1 MKTDIKKISEVKV
14 EITFDLD
21 KDDLKN
27 YKQIALYEL
36 GKDLKVDG
44 FRKGKV
50 PINVVEK
57 NVKKELLIDTTIDI
71 AIKSAIIDCSMKE
84 NLQVISKPEVDIME
98 FDFEKGMKF
107 IATIELLPEPKLVD
121 FTKIKVKEEKVEVK
135 DSEVND
141 ILKRFASS
149 MAEKKEVKRAAKL
162 FDEVTI
168 DFTGIK
174 DGVEFEGGKAKDY
187 PLVLGSNSFIP
198 GFEDAIVGMK
208 AGESKDIDLTFPK
221 DYHAKDLK
229 GAKVTFKVTV
239 NSVKEVKDAKI
250 DDELAKRAGA
260 DFKTLDDLKADIKLN
275 IKQNKERQAKDK
287 FTDEVLKQLVEKSEI
302 ELPEVLIS
310 EQVDAVTT
318 EVKQNLAYQ
327 GLSEEK
333 YLEENKLT
341 REEWIEKEIRPIAV
355 SRAKLGVA
363 LSQVAK
369 DLKTEVSDQDVDK
382 EIKKLSLQ
390 YQGPEFKER
399 LASPE
404 IRNDLKN
411 RLIINKAVDEL
422 VALVLKNK

>member
-1 MKTDIKKISEVKV
+1 M
-14 EITFDLD
+14 
-21 KDDLKN
+21 
-27 YKQIALYEL
+27 
-36 GKDLKVDG
+36 
-44 FRKGKV
+44 
-50 PINVVEK
+50 
-57 NVKKELLIDTTIDI
+57 
-71 AIKSAIIDCSMKE
+71 
-84 NLQVISKPEVDIME
+84 
-98 FDFEKGMKF
+98 
-107 IATIELLPEPKLVD
+107 
-121 FTKIKVKEEKVEVK
+121 
-135 DSEVND
+135 
-141 ILKRFASS
+141 
-149 MAEKKEVKRAAKL
+149 
-162 FDEVTI
+162 
-168 DFTGIK
+168 
-174 DGVEFEGGKAKDY
+174 
-187 PLVLGSNSFIP
+187 
-198 GFEDAIVGMK
+198 
-208 AGESKDIDLTFPK
+208 
-221 DYHAKDLK
+221 
-229 GAKVTFKVTV
+229 
-239 NSVKEVKDAKI
+239 
-250 DDELAKRAGA
+250 
-260 DFKTLDDLKADIKLN
+260 
-275 IKQNKERQAKDK
+275 
-287 FTDEVLKQLVEKSEI
+287 EKSEI

>member
-57 NVKKELLIDTTIDI
+57 NVKKELLIVTTIDI

-162 FDEVTI
+162 SDEVTI

-260 DFKTLDDLKADIKLN
+260 VFKTLDDLKADIKLN
-275 IKQNKERQAKDK
+275 IKQKNDK
-287 FTDEVLKQLVEKSEI
+287 QKINLLMKS
-302 ELPEVLIS
+302 
-310 EQVDAVTT
+310 
-318 EVKQNLAYQ
+318 
-327 GLSEEK
+327 
-333 YLEENKLT
+333 
-341 REEWIEKEIRPIAV
+341 
-355 SRAKLGVA
+355 
-363 LSQVAK
+363 
-369 DLKTEVSDQDVDK
+369 
-382 EIKKLSLQ
+382 
-390 YQGPEFKER
+390 
-399 LASPE
+399 
-404 IRNDLKN
+404 
-411 RLIINKAVDEL
+411 
-422 VALVLKNK
+422 

>member
-162 FDEVTI
+162 SDEVII

>member
-14 EITFDLD
+14 EITFDLN

-162 FDEVTI
+162 SDEVII

-221 DYHAKDLK
+221 NYHAKDLK

>member
-162 FDEVTI
+162 SDEVII

-198 GFEDAIVGMK
+198 GFEGAIVGMK

>member
-162 FDEVTI
+162 SDEVTI

-333 YLEENKLT
+333 YLEDNKLT
-341 REEWIEKEIRPIAV
+341 RDEWIKKEIRPIAI

-399 LASPE
+399 LTSPE

-411 RLIINKAVDEL
+411 RLIVNKAVDEL
-422 VALVLKNK
+422 VTLVLKNK

>member
-1 MKTDIKKISEVKV
+1 
-14 EITFDLD
+14 
-21 KDDLKN
+21 
-27 YKQIALYEL
+27 
-36 GKDLKVDG
+36 
-44 FRKGKV
+44 
-50 PINVVEK
+50 
-57 NVKKELLIDTTIDI
+57 
-71 AIKSAIIDCSMKE
+71 
-84 NLQVISKPEVDIME
+84 
-98 FDFEKGMKF
+98 
-107 IATIELLPEPKLVD
+107 
-121 FTKIKVKEEKVEVK
+121 
-135 DSEVND
+135 
-141 ILKRFASS
+141 

-162 FDEVTI
+162 SDEVII